1 MPLCLISSIYKLH
14 CFDFIFIL
22 QVKCVPKKKKSRDHL
37 QNKNMLSKFLYRR
50 SASISLKN
58 EKNTMNICILHCLI
72 DLYMEIRFTVN
83 VCRSTLWCWTSLHVL
98 CVIRILSCTII
109 HQDQS
114 TILYVRLDFFYCHIT
129 LLLVLVFV
137 FMQCARSPK
146 LQWIFTSYTVKQR
159 GHWTRWVTW
168 GDYRQ
173 DFC

>member
-50 SASISLKN
+50 SASIFLKN
-58 EKNTMNICILHCLI
+58 EKNTMNFCTCILHCLI

-98 CVIRILSCTII
+98 CVIRILTCTII

-114 TILYVRLDFFYCHIT
+114 TILYVRLDLFYYYLLPYHIIIS
-129 LLLVLVFV
+129 L
-137 FMQCARSPK
+137 C
-146 LQWIFTSYTVKQR
+146 
-159 GHWTRWVTW
+159 
-168 GDYRQ
+168 
-173 DFC
+173 FCFYAVCKKPSTPVNLYQLHS

>member
-83 VCRSTLWCWTSLHVL
+83 VCRSTLWCWTS
-98 CVIRILSCTII
+98 CVMCNKNSYMYHNPSGSKHNII
-109 HQDQS
+109 CKAW
-114 TILYVRLDFFYCHIT
+114 FFYCHIT

-173 DFC
+173 NFR